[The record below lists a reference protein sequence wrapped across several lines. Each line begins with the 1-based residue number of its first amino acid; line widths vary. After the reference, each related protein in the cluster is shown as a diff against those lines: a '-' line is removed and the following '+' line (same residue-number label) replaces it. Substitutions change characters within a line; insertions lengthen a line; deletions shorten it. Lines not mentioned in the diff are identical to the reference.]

1 MMLLAVNGTLM
12 RGLALNQ
19 NLIAVGAVFAREART
34 APIYRLWSIGDA
46 YPGMLRDEHS
56 GAAIDVELWEV
67 PDAGI
72 VAILQQ
78 EPPGLV
84 LGRVTLAD
92 GSEVFGVL
100 AEPYVIAGQREITG
114 FGGWRRYIAE
124 PSSRP

>member
-1 MMLLAVNGTLM
+1 MLLAVNGTLM